1 MSVISGKAYWT
12 FVPEANTTFEPTW
25 SIDIA
30 LDEANKAIVE
40 ADGLKWRNK
49 NDERGDFITI
59 KRKVTKNNGN
69 PNEVPELVDHNKRIL
84 ASDKNFIGPGS
95 EVNVQYKTYE
105 WNYKGNSGIGV
116 DLQKIQLIKLEELPD
131 QLDDELPVVESGY
144 SASDSISEEVP
155 FNS

>member
-105 WNYKGNSGIGV
+105 WNYKGNAGIGA

-131 QLDDELPVVESGY
+131 TSDDELPVVESGY
-144 SASDSISEEVP
+144 SAADSISEEVP

>member
-105 WNYKGNSGIGV
+105 WSYKGNAGIGA
-116 DLQKIQLIKLEELPD
+116 DLQKIQLIKLEDLPD

-155 FNS
+155 YTS

>member
-105 WNYKGNSGIGV
+105 CSYKGNAGIGA
-116 DLQKIQLIKLEELPD
+116 DLQKIQLIKLEDLPD

-155 FNS
+155 YTS